1 MVKQE
6 QNQEELVIKDK
17 HHAEGVHEG
26 SCLAWTLRLEP
37 WTWFRNVSEAME
49 TKVCEG
55 SKRGGVK
62 VVDRENQAPPLN
74 NSDIST

>member
-6 QNQEELVIKDK
+6 QKQEELVIKDK

-37 WTWFRNVSEAME
+37 WRLFTNVGEAME
-49 TKVCEG
+49 TKVYER
-55 SKRGGVK
+55 SKKGGVK
-62 VVDRENQAPPLN
+62 VVDRENQTPPLN